1 MVQPDLLM
9 QWVAAQMPHLTHVSR
24 SWQHKYINLDDYYR
38 GTLHYLSQDPLSEEP
53 SHKRVPS
60 TISVHNVRTGE
71 GSHGVAPH
79 LPMLHGNDWT

>member
-1 MVQPDLLM
+1 MSFNNATTDEEE
-9 QWVAAQMPHLTHVSR
+9 
-24 SWQHKYINLDDYYR
+24 D
-38 GTLHYLSQDPLSEEP
+38 YLSQDPLSEEP

-79 LPMLHGNDWT
+79 LPMLHRNDWT